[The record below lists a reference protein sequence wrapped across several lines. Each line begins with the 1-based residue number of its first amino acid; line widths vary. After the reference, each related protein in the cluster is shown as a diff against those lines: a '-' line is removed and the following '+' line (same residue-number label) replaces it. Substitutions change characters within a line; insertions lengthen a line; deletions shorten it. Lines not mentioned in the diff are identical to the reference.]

1 MADEEAPLNN
11 KQAAPAK
18 ASSAWRLAV
27 VVAVVLGLVAGYVA
41 GDAYMN
47 KTKPLELLSDFHP
60 APASGSEVISF
71 VEGPEENS
79 FGFGAGSEGYSFGDR
94 AEEASFGFGAGSGG
108 YSFGDRADEK

>member
-11 KQAAPAK
+11 TKQAAAPAK
-18 ASSAWRLAV
+18 ASSTWRLAV

-47 KTKPLELLSDFHP
+47 QTKPLELRSYP
-60 APASGSEVISF
+60 AGSEVISF

-94 AEEASFGFGAGSGG
+94 AEEASFGFGAGSEG